1 LEDARLNEADLGGAQ
16 LQDARLYQTVL
27 FDALVDP
34 TTDFGDFL
42 IYERN
47 PDLNGWFRNT
57 ADAAPMQAAAWV
69 YRNLQQL
76 YEDNAMAEQA
86 REFHLKKE
94 EAERKYHR
102 REAERAEADGDH
114 DGAATHDRQYF
125 VKTLNRYLTNHGESL
140 ARLLS
145 VWGLVILA
153 CGLLYPFVGGVGSD
167 STGAV
172 YRITSPFELLTVDG
186 WETMVQSLYFS
197 VITFSTIGYGDLYPI
212 GPGSKLLVGF
222 ESLIGA
228 LLVALFVFVLGRQ
241 VAR

>member
-1 LEDARLNEADLGGAQ
+1 
-16 LQDARLYQTVL
+16 LYQTVL

-34 TTDFGDFL
+34 TTDFGTET
-42 IYERN
+42 IYESN
-47 PDLNGWFRNT
+47 PDLKGWFRNT
-57 ADAAPMQAAAWV
+57 ADATPMEAATWV
-69 YRNLQQL
+69 YRNLQRL
-76 YEDNAMAEQA
+76 YEDNAMTEQA

-94 EAERKYHR
+94 EAEREYHR
-102 REAERAEADGDH
+102 REAERAEADSHYD
-114 DGAATHDRQYF
+114 AAAHDRQYF

-140 ARLLS
+140 TRLLS
-145 VWGLVILA
+145 VWSLVILA
-153 CGLLYPFVGGVGSD
+153 CGFLYPFVGGVGSD
-167 STGAV
+167 STGEV
-172 YRITSPFELLTVDG
+172 YQITSPFELLTVDG
-186 WETMVQSLYFS
+186 WVTMLQSLYFS